1 MQGRRQGLPP
11 PAMPADRSVEQSSL
25 DLELLRLIAKQ
36 GRRVP
41 YPVGLAALALAL
53 MSTSVVPTGLAFGW
67 LLAVYAVLAL
77 RWWMLGRLPEMHEEP
92 LTHRIRW
99 AIGLSLLN
107 GTVFAVSLGVAP
119 WLTDFQ
125 RTVQTIVLLG
135 LCAGAVATTAGHRAV
150 FQAFLWPVT
159 LANALAWGVGGLSGA
174 DAWLDVLLAALIIFF
189 ALILVSLA
197 KDTYRVFAESVL
209 IRQQQIKSNQQL
221 RQALSQAESAMAA
234 KTRFLASASHDL
246 RQPMHTLSLFG
257 AALAKRT
264 MDEEGNLI
272 VSQMNLAL
280 QSLSSQMD
288 ALLDISK
295 LDAQVVPVNN
305 QVFALQPWLS
315 RLQREFQP
323 AAQRKQ
329 LVLRLDCPPQAC
341 VESDPVLLERVVRN
355 LIDNALKYTQKGEV
369 AVEVSRGQDE
379 GLWRL
384 AVRDTGMG
392 IPEHEQARIFE
403 EFYQVGNPERDRAK
417 GLGLGLSIV
426 TRLVDLLDLHLALR
440 SVPGQGSSFTLN
452 VTAADPADIQPG
464 QAPRTASSLPPIRV
478 LVIDDEEP
486 VRVAMQALLSAHGCQ
501 VLVAGSTREGL
512 LKSMGQPPDLLLT
525 DFRLRGG
532 EDGIS
537 AVRSLR
543 SAFPGLPALIV
554 SGDTAPER
562 LREAH
567 EAGLTLLHKP
577 VSEEQLIS
585 AMQAALAG
593 QRREVSDVQPVR
605 GGAASP
611 V

>member
-1 MQGRRQGLPP
+1 MAGE
-11 PAMPADRSVEQSSL
+11 RSAEQSSVE
-25 DLELLRLIAKQ
+25 LELLRLIGKQ

-41 YPVGLAALALAL
+41 YPVSIAALMMAVMAAQVMSPWLAY
-53 MSTSVVPTGLAFGW
+53 GW
-67 LLAVYAVLAL
+67 LVAVFAVLAL
-77 RWWMLGRLPEMHEEP
+77 RWAMLGRLPEMHHRP
-92 LTHRIRW
+92 LEQRLDW
-99 AIGLSLLN
+99 AVWLSLAN
-107 GTVFAVSLGVAP
+107 GMVFSASLVAAP
-119 WLTDFQ
+119 HLSDFQ
-125 RTVQTIVLLG
+125 RMVQTIVLLG
-135 LCAGAVATTAGHRAV
+135 LCAGAVATTAGHRVV
-150 FQAFLWPVT
+150 FQVFLWPVT
-159 LANALAWGVGGLSGA
+159 VANALAWGLFHRAG
-174 DAWLDVLLAALIIFF
+174 DHRWLDWVLAVLIVFF
-189 ALILVSLA
+189 GLILTGLA
-197 KDTYRVFAESVL
+197 RDTYRVFAESVL
-209 IRQQQIKSNQQL
+209 IRLQQNKSNQQL

-257 AALAKRT
+257 AALDKRP
-264 MDEEGNLI
+264 MDDEGRVI
-272 VSQMNLAL
+272 VTQMNLAL

-295 LDAQVVPVNN
+295 LDANVVPVNN
-305 QVFALQPWLS
+305 QVFALQPWLA

-323 AAQRKQ
+323 AALRKQ
-329 LVLRLDCPPQAC
+329 LLLRLDCPPEAC

-355 LIDNALKYTQKGEV
+355 LIDNAIKYTMRGQVAIEV
-369 AVEVSRGQDE
+369 NRGQDE
-379 GLWRL
+379 EVWRL
-384 AVRDTGMG
+384 SVRDTGMG
-392 IPEHEQARIFE
+392 IPEHEQQRIFE

-426 TRLVDLLDLHLALR
+426 TRLVDLLDLHLGLR
-440 SVPGQGSSFTLN
+440 SAPGHGSSFMLN
-452 VTAADPADIQPG
+452 VTAADIAQVLPG
-464 QAPRTASSLPPIRV
+464 ATPQHGPRLPPMRV

-486 VRVAMQALLSAHGCQ
+486 VRIAMHALLSAHGCQ
-501 VLVAGSTREGL
+501 VLLAGSTREGL
-512 LKSMGQPPDLLLT
+512 LKSMGQQPDLLLT

-577 VSEEQLIS
+577 VTEELLIN
-585 AMQAALAG
+585 AMQAALAEY
-593 QRREVSDVQPVR
+593 RREGADVSPVR

>member
-1 MQGRRQGLPP
+1 MQGSRQGLPP
-11 PAMPADRSVEQSSL
+11 PAMLADRSAEQSSL

-53 MSTSVVPTGLAFGW
+53 MSTSVVPAGLAFGW

-92 LTHRIRW
+92 LSYRVRW

-107 GTVFAVSLGVAP
+107 GTVFAASLGVAP

-135 LCAGAVATTAGHRAV
+135 LCAGAVATTAGHRIV

-159 LANALAWGVGGLSGA
+159 LANALAWGLGGVAGE
-174 DAWLDVLLAALIIFF
+174 DRWLDILLAALIVFF

-323 AAQRKQ
+323 SAQRKQ
-329 LVLRLDCPPQAC
+329 LVLRLDCPPDAC

-355 LIDNALKYTQKGEV
+355 LIDNAIKYTQKGEV
-369 AVEVSRGQDE
+369 AVEVSRSQDE

-392 IPEHEQARIFE
+392 IPDHEQARIFE

-464 QAPRTASSLPPIRV
+464 QAPRTGNSLPPIRV

-501 VLVAGSTREGL
+501 VQVAGSTREGL
-512 LKSMGQPPDLLLT
+512 LKSMGLPPDLLLT

-577 VSEEQLIS
+577 VSEEQLIN

-593 QRREVSDVQPVR
+593 QRRESSDVQTVR

>member
-1 MQGRRQGLPP
+1 MV
-11 PAMPADRSVEQSSL
+11 DRLAEQTSV

-41 YPVGLAALALAL
+41 YPVGLAALAMAL
-53 MSTSVVPTGLAFGW
+53 MSMNVVPAAVALGW
-67 LLAVYAVLAL
+67 LAAVYVVLAL
-77 RWWMLGRLPEMHEEP
+77 RWWLLGALPDMHERP
-92 LTHRIRW
+92 LAQRLNW
-99 AIGLSLLN
+99 AVGLSLLN
-107 GTVFAVSLGVAP
+107 GLTFSVSLGAAP
-119 WLTDFQ
+119 WLSDFQ
-125 RTVQTIVLLG
+125 RLVQTIVLLG
-135 LCAGAVATTAGHRAV
+135 LCAGAVATTAGHRRV
-150 FQAFLWPVT
+150 FHAFLWPVT
-159 LANALAWGVGGLSGA
+159 IASALAWGLGHHSADDRWLDWVLSG
-174 DAWLDVLLAALIIFF
+174 LIVFF
-189 ALILVSLA
+189 GLILMSLA
-197 KDTYRVFAESVL
+197 RDTYRVFAESVL
-209 IRQQQIKSNQQL
+209 IRQQQVKNNQQL
-221 RQALSQAESAMAA
+221 RQALAQAESAMAA

-257 AALAKRT
+257 AALAKRPL
-264 MDEEGNLI
+264 DNEGRLI
-272 VSQMNLAL
+272 VTQMNLAM

-305 QVFALQPWLS
+305 QVFALQPWLA

-323 AAQRKQ
+323 AAHRKQ
-329 LVLRLDCPPQAC
+329 LLLRLDCPPEAC

-355 LIDNALKYTQKGEV
+355 LIDNAIKYTQRGEV
-369 AVEVSRGQDE
+369 SIEVSRGQDE

-384 AVRDTGMG
+384 SVRDTGMG
-392 IPEHEQARIFE
+392 IPEHEQSRVFD

-426 TRLVDLLDLHLALR
+426 NRLVDLLDLHLALR
-440 SVPGQGSSFTLN
+440 SAPGQGSNFMLN
-452 VTAADPADIQPG
+452 VTAADPSEIRPG
-464 QAPRTASSLPPIRV
+464 EAPRHGPSLPPIRV

-501 VLVAGSTREGL
+501 VLLAGSTREGL
-512 LKSMGQPPDLLLT
+512 LKSMGQQPDLLLT

-537 AVRSLR
+537 AVRSIR

-567 EAGLTLLHKP
+567 DAGLTLLHKP
-577 VSEEQLIS
+577 VTEEQLIN
-585 AMQAALAG
+585 AMQAALAE
-593 QRREVSDVQPVR
+593 QRREVPDGSTVR

>member
-1 MQGRRQGLPP
+1 
-11 PAMPADRSVEQSSL
+11 MPADRSTEQSSL

-53 MSTSVVPTGLAFGW
+53 MSMSVVPTGLALAW
-67 LLAVYAVLAL
+67 LMAVYAVLAL

-92 LTHRIRW
+92 LTHRMRW
-99 AIGLSLLN
+99 AVGLSLLN
-107 GTVFAVSLGVAP
+107 GSVFAASLGVAP

-135 LCAGAVATTAGHRAV
+135 LCAGAVATTAGHRVV

-159 LANALAWGVGGLSGA
+159 IANALAWGLGGVAGE
-174 DAWLDVLLAALIIFF
+174 DAWLDVLLSALIIFF

-257 AALAKRT
+257 AALAKRP

-323 AAQRKQ
+323 AAQRKH
-329 LVLRLDCPPQAC
+329 LVLRLDCPPDAC

-355 LIDNALKYTQKGEV
+355 LIDNAIKYTLKGEV
-369 AVEVSRGQDE
+369 SVEVSRGQDE

-392 IPEHEQARIFE
+392 IPDHEQARIFE

-452 VTAADPADIQPG
+452 MTAADLSEVQPG
-464 QAPRTASSLPPIRV
+464 QAQRTGVALPPIRV

-512 LKSMGQPPDLLLT
+512 LKSMGQTPDLLLT

-593 QRREVSDVQPVR
+593 QRREVSDVHSVR

>member
-1 MQGRRQGLPP
+1 
-11 PAMPADRSVEQSSL
+11 MPADRSAEQSSL

-41 YPVGLAALALAL
+41 YPVGLSALALAL
-53 MSTSVVPTGLAFGW
+53 MSTSVVPVGLAFGW
-67 LLAVYAVLAL
+67 LVAVYAVLAL

-107 GTVFAVSLGVAP
+107 GTVFAASLGVAP

-135 LCAGAVATTAGHRAV
+135 LCAGAVATTAGHRVV

-159 LANALAWGVGGLSGA
+159 LANALAWGLGGMSGE
-174 DAWLDVLLAALIIFF
+174 DAWLDVLLASLIIFF

-323 AAQRKQ
+323 SAQRKQ
-329 LVLRLDCPPQAC
+329 LVLRLDCPPNAC

-355 LIDNALKYTQKGEV
+355 LIDNAIKYTQKGEV
-369 AVEVSRGQDE
+369 AVEVSQSQDE

-452 VTAADPADIQPG
+452 VTAADPADIPCWTCTWPCG
-464 QAPRTASSLPPIRV
+464 RCRARAP
-478 LVIDDEEP
+478 
-486 VRVAMQALLSAHGCQ
+486 
-501 VLVAGSTREGL
+501 
-512 LKSMGQPPDLLLT
+512 
-525 DFRLRGG
+525 
-532 EDGIS
+532 
-537 AVRSLR
+537 
-543 SAFPGLPALIV
+543 
-554 SGDTAPER
+554 
-562 LREAH
+562 
-567 EAGLTLLHKP
+567 
-577 VSEEQLIS
+577 
-585 AMQAALAG
+585 
-593 QRREVSDVQPVR
+593 
-605 GGAASP
+605 ASP
-611 V
+611 SM

>member
-1 MQGRRQGLPP
+1 
-11 PAMPADRSVEQSSL
+11 MPAERSAAQASV
-25 DLELLRLIAKQ
+25 DLELLRLIGKQ

-53 MSTSVVPTGLAFGW
+53 MSTSVVPHALAFGW
-67 LLAVYAVLAL
+67 LAAVYTVLGL
-77 RWWMLGRLPEMHEEP
+77 RWWLLGRLPDMHDRP
-92 LTHRIRW
+92 LQQRLHW
-99 AIGLSLLN
+99 ATALSLLN
-107 GTVFAVSLGVAP
+107 GTVFAVSLAVAP
-119 WLTDFQ
+119 MLTDFQ
-125 RTVQTIVLLG
+125 RMVQTIVLLG
-135 LCAGAVATTAGHRAV
+135 LCAGAVATTAGHRVV
-150 FQAFLWPVT
+150 FQVFLWPVT
-159 LANALAWGVGGLSGA
+159 LTCALTWGLGHGDGGER
-174 DAWLDVLLAALIIFF
+174 WLDWALAALITFYG
-189 ALILVSLA
+189 LILTSLA
-197 KDTYRVFAESVL
+197 KDTYRVFAESVQ
-209 IRQQQIKSNQQL
+209 IRLQQVKSNQQL

-257 AALAKRT
+257 AALARRPL
-264 MDEEGNLI
+264 DSEGNVI
-272 VSQMNLAL
+272 VTQMNAAL

-305 QVFALQPWLS
+305 QVFALQPWLT
-315 RLQREFQP
+315 RLEREFQP
-323 AAQRKQ
+323 AAQRKH
-329 LVLRLDCPPQAC
+329 LVLRLDCPAHAC
-341 VESDPVLLERVVRN
+341 VDSDPVLLERVVRN
-355 LIDNALKYTQKGEV
+355 LIDNAIKYTVKGEV
-369 AVEVSRGQDE
+369 SVEVSSGPDE
-379 GLWRL
+379 GIWRL
-384 AVRDTGMG
+384 SVRDTGIG
-392 IPEHEQARIFE
+392 IPDHEQARVFD

-426 TRLVDLLDLHLALR
+426 SRLVDLLDLHLAVR
-440 SVPGQGSSFTLN
+440 SAPGHGSSFMLN
-452 VTAADPADIQPG
+452 VAAADLAEIQPDADTRHG
-464 QAPRTASSLPPIRV
+464 PSLPPIRV

-486 VRVAMQALLSAHGCQ
+486 VRVAMQSLLGAHGCQ
-501 VLVAGSTREGL
+501 VLAAGSTREAL
-512 LKSMGQPPDLLLT
+512 LKSMGQQPDLLLT

-543 SAFPGLPALIV
+543 SAFPNLPALLV

-577 VSEEQLIS
+577 VTEEQLIN
-585 AMQAALAG
+585 AMQAALAE
-593 QRREVSDVQPVR
+593 QRREVSDVNVVR

>member
-1 MQGRRQGLPP
+1 
-11 PAMPADRSVEQSSL
+11 MPADRSTEQSSL

-53 MSTSVVPTGLAFGW
+53 MSMSVVPTGLALAW
-67 LLAVYAVLAL
+67 LVAVYAVLTL

-92 LTHRIRW
+92 LHHRMRW

-107 GTVFAVSLGVAP
+107 GSVFAASLGVAP

-135 LCAGAVATTAGHRAV
+135 LCAGAVATTAGHRVV

-159 LANALAWGVGGLSGA
+159 IANALAWGLGGVAGE
-174 DAWLDVLLAALIIFF
+174 DAWLDVLLSALIIFF

-257 AALAKRT
+257 SALAKRP

-323 AAQRKQ
+323 AAQRKH
-329 LVLRLDCPPQAC
+329 LVLRLDCPPDAC

-355 LIDNALKYTQKGEV
+355 LIDNAIKYTIKGEV
-369 AVEVSRGQDE
+369 SVEVSRGQDE

-392 IPEHEQARIFE
+392 IPDHEQARIFE

-452 VTAADPADIQPG
+452 MTAADPSDIQPG
-464 QAPRTASSLPPIRV
+464 QTQRAGVSLPPIRV

-486 VRVAMQALLSAHGCQ
+486 VRIAMQALLSAHGCQ

-512 LKSMGQPPDLLLT
+512 LKSMGQTPDLLLT

-593 QRREVSDVQPVR
+593 QRREVSDVYSVR

>member
-1 MQGRRQGLPP
+1 
-11 PAMPADRSVEQSSL
+11 MPAERSAAQASV
-25 DLELLRLIAKQ
+25 DLELLRLIGKQ

-41 YPVGLAALALAL
+41 YPVGLAAFALAW
-53 MSTSVVPTGLAFGW
+53 MSATVVPAALAFGW
-67 LLAVYAVLAL
+67 LGLVYAVLAL
-77 RWWMLGRLPEMHEEP
+77 RWWMLGRLPDLHEQP
-92 LTHRIRW
+92 LSQRLHW
-99 AIGLSLLN
+99 AVGLSLIN
-107 GTVFAVSLGVAP
+107 GIVFSLSLGVAP
-119 WLTDFQ
+119 MLSDFQ
-125 RTVQTIVLLG
+125 RMVQTIVLLG
-135 LCAGAVATTAGHRAV
+135 LCAGAVATTAGHRLV
-150 FQAFLWPVT
+150 FQVFLWPVT
-159 LANALAWGVGGLSGA
+159 LTCALTWGLGHQASAEPWLDWALAG
-174 DAWLDVLLAALIIFF
+174 LIIFYG
-189 ALILVSLA
+189 LILTSLA
-197 KDTYRVFAESVL
+197 RDTYRVFADSVQ
-209 IRQQQIKSNQQL
+209 IRLQQVKSNQQL

-257 AALAKRT
+257 AALARKP
-264 MDEEGNLI
+264 MDDEGGVI

-305 QVFALQPWLS
+305 QVFALQPWLT
-315 RLQREFQP
+315 RIEREFQP

-329 LVLRLDCPPQAC
+329 LVLRLDCPAEAC

-355 LIDNALKYTQKGEV
+355 LIDNAIKYTMKGEV
-369 AVEVSRGQDE
+369 AVEVSRAADE

-384 AVRDTGMG
+384 SVRDTGIG
-392 IPEHEQARIFE
+392 IPDHEQARVFE

-426 TRLVDLLDLHLALR
+426 TRLVDLLDLHLAVR
-440 SVPGQGSSFTLN
+440 SAPGQGSSFMLN
-452 VTAADPADIQPG
+452 VTAADPSEVQPESRERHG
-464 QAPRTASSLPPIRV
+464 PSLPPLRV

-501 VLVAGSTREGL
+501 VLLAGSTREAL
-512 LKSMGQPPDLLLT
+512 LKSMGQQPDLLLT

-537 AVRSLR
+537 AVRSVR
-543 SAFPGLPALIV
+543 SAFPHLPALLV

-577 VSEEQLIS
+577 VTEQQLIN
-585 AMQAALAG
+585 AMQAALAE
-593 QRREVSDVQPVR
+593 QRREVPDVQAVR

>member
-1 MQGRRQGLPP
+1 
-11 PAMPADRSVEQSSL
+11 MPAERAFGQASV

-41 YPVGLAALALAL
+41 YPVGLAALAMAL
-53 MSTSVVPTGLAFGW
+53 MGMSVVPAWVALAW
-67 LLAVYAVLAL
+67 LATVYVVLAL
-77 RWWMLGRLPEMHEEP
+77 RWWVLGVLPDQHERPLSERLN
-92 LTHRIRW
+92 W
-99 AIGLSLLN
+99 AVGLSLVN
-107 GTVFAVSLGVAP
+107 GLVFSASVGVAP
-119 WLTDFQ
+119 WLSDFQ
-125 RTVQTIVLLG
+125 RMVQTIVLLG
-135 LCAGAVATTAGHRAV
+135 LCAGAVATTAGHRVV
-150 FQAFLWPVT
+150 FQVFLWPVT
-159 LANALAWGVGGLSGA
+159 LANALAWGLFHESG
-174 DAWLDVLLAALIIFF
+174 DYRWLDWVLGALIAFYG
-189 ALILVSLA
+189 LILMGLA
-197 KDTYRVFAESVL
+197 RDTYRVFAESVL
-209 IRQQQIKSNQQL
+209 IRQQQIKNNQQL

-257 AALAKRT
+257 AALAKRP
-264 MDEEGNLI
+264 MDSEGQVI
-272 VSQMNLAL
+272 VTQMNLAL

-305 QVFALQPWLS
+305 QVFALQPWLA

-323 AAQRKQ
+323 AAHRKH
-329 LVLRLDCPPQAC
+329 LLLRLDCPPEAC

-355 LIDNALKYTQKGEV
+355 LIDNAIKYTARGEV
-369 AVEVSRGQDE
+369 SVEVSRGQDE

-384 AVRDTGMG
+384 SVRDTGIG
-392 IPEHEQARIFE
+392 IPEHEQSRVFE

-426 TRLVDLLDLHLALR
+426 NRLVDLLDLHLALR
-440 SVPGQGSSFTLN
+440 SAPGHGSSFMLN
-452 VTAADPADIQPG
+452 VTAAELAAISPEQQLRHGP
-464 QAPRTASSLPPIRV
+464 SLPPVRV

-486 VRVAMQALLSAHGCQ
+486 VRVAMHALLSAHGCQ
-501 VLVAGSTREGL
+501 VVLAGSTREGL
-512 LKSMGQPPDLLLT
+512 LKSMGQQPDLLLT

-543 SAFPGLPALIV
+543 SAFPGLPALLV

-577 VSEEQLIS
+577 VTEQQLIN
-585 AMQAALAG
+585 AMQAALAE
-593 QRREVSDVQPVR
+593 QRREAVDVHAVR

>member
-1 MQGRRQGLPP
+1 MAGE
-11 PAMPADRSVEQSSL
+11 RSAEQSSVE
-25 DLELLRLIAKQ
+25 LELLRLIGKQ

-41 YPVGLAALALAL
+41 YPVSIAALMMAVMAAQVMSPWLAY
-53 MSTSVVPTGLAFGW
+53 GW
-67 LLAVYAVLAL
+67 LMAVFAVLAL
-77 RWWMLGRLPEMHEEP
+77 RWAVLGRLPEMHHRP
-92 LTHRIRW
+92 LEQRLDW
-99 AIGLSLLN
+99 AVWLSLAN
-107 GTVFAVSLGVAP
+107 GMVFSASLVAAP
-119 WLTDFQ
+119 HLSDFQ
-125 RTVQTIVLLG
+125 RMVQTIVLLG
-135 LCAGAVATTAGHRAV
+135 LCAGAVATTAGHRVV
-150 FQAFLWPVT
+150 FQVFLWPVT
-159 LANALAWGVGGLSGA
+159 VANALAWGLFHQAG
-174 DAWLDVLLAALIIFF
+174 DHRWLDWVLAVLIVFF
-189 ALILVSLA
+189 GLILTGLA
-197 KDTYRVFAESVL
+197 RDTYRVFAESVL
-209 IRQQQIKSNQQL
+209 IRLQQNKSNQQL

-257 AALAKRT
+257 AALDKRP
-264 MDEEGNLI
+264 MDDEGRVI
-272 VSQMNLAL
+272 VTQMNLAL

-295 LDAQVVPVNN
+295 LDANVVPVNN
-305 QVFALQPWLS
+305 QVFALQPWLA

-323 AAQRKQ
+323 AALRKQ
-329 LVLRLDCPPQAC
+329 LLLRLDCPPEAC

-355 LIDNALKYTQKGEV
+355 LIDNAIKYTMRGEV
-369 AVEVSRGQDE
+369 AIEVNRGQDE
-379 GLWRL
+379 EVWRL
-384 AVRDTGMG
+384 SVRDTGMG
-392 IPEHEQARIFE
+392 IPEHEQQRIFE

-426 TRLVDLLDLHLALR
+426 TRLVDLLDLHLGLR
-440 SVPGQGSSFTLN
+440 SAPGHGSSFMLN
-452 VTAADPADIQPG
+452 VTAADIAQVLPG
-464 QAPRTASSLPPIRV
+464 ATPQHGPRLPPMRV

-486 VRVAMQALLSAHGCQ
+486 VRIAMHALLTAHGCQ
-501 VLVAGSTREGL
+501 VLLAGSTREGL
-512 LKSMGQPPDLLLT
+512 LKSMGQQPDLLLT

-577 VSEEQLIS
+577 VTEELLIN
-585 AMQAALAG
+585 AMQAALAEY
-593 QRREVSDVQPVR
+593 RREGADVSPVR

>member
-1 MQGRRQGLPP
+1 
-11 PAMPADRSVEQSSL
+11 MPAERSGAQSSV

-41 YPVGLAALALAL
+41 YPVGLAALALAA
-53 MSTSVVPTGLAFGW
+53 MSTSVVPAGLAFGW
-67 LLAVYAVLAL
+67 LAAVYAVLAL
-77 RWWMLGRLPEMHEEP
+77 RWWMLGRLPDMHEEP
-92 LTHRIRW
+92 LQHRLNW
-99 AIGLSLLN
+99 AVGLSLLN
-107 GTVFAVSLGVAP
+107 GTVFATSLGVAP

-135 LCAGAVATTAGHRAV
+135 LCAGAVATTAGHRLV

-159 LANALAWGVGGLSGA
+159 VANALAWGLGGVA
-174 DAWLDVLLAALIIFF
+174 AEDRWLNVLLAALIVFYAVI
-189 ALILVSLA
+189 LISLA

-209 IRQQQIKSNQQL
+209 IRQQQIKNNQQL

-257 AALAKRT
+257 AALAKRPLD
-264 MDEEGNLI
+264 DEGTVI
-272 VSQMNLAL
+272 VTQMNLAL

-323 AAQRKQ
+323 AAQRKH
-329 LVLRLDCPPQAC
+329 LMLRLDCPPDAC

-355 LIDNALKYTQKGEV
+355 LIDNAIKYTQRGEV
-369 AVEVSRGQDE
+369 SVEVSRGQDE

-384 AVRDTGMG
+384 SVRDTGMG
-392 IPEHEQARIFE
+392 IPDHEQSRIFE

-440 SVPGQGSSFTLN
+440 SVPGQGSSFMLN
-452 VTAADPADIQPG
+452 VTAADPAEIQPG
-464 QAPRTASSLPPIRV
+464 QEARKGGSLPPIRV

-486 VRVAMQALLSAHGCQ
+486 VRVAMHALLMAHGCQ

-512 LKSMGQPPDLLLT
+512 LKSMGHPPDLLLT

-543 SAFPGLPALIV
+543 SAFPGLPALLV

-593 QRREVSDVQPVR
+593 QRREVADGHTVR
-605 GGAASP
+605 GGTANP

>member
-11 PAMPADRSVEQSSL
+11 PVMPADRSAEQSSL

-41 YPVGLAALALAL
+41 YPVGLSALALAL
-53 MSTSVVPTGLAFGW
+53 MSTSVVPVGLAFGW
-67 LLAVYAVLAL
+67 LVAVYAVLAL

-107 GTVFAVSLGVAP
+107 GTVFAASLGVAP

-135 LCAGAVATTAGHRAV
+135 LCAGAVATTAGHRVV

-159 LANALAWGVGGLSGA
+159 LANALAWGLGGMSGE
-174 DAWLDVLLAALIIFF
+174 DAWLDVLLASLIIFF

-323 AAQRKQ
+323 SAQRKQ
-329 LVLRLDCPPQAC
+329 LVLRLDCPPNAC

-355 LIDNALKYTQKGEV
+355 LIDNAIKYTQKGEV
-369 AVEVSRGQDE
+369 AVEVSQSQDE

-464 QAPRTASSLPPIRV
+464 QSPRTGSSLPPIRV

-512 LKSMGQPPDLLLT
+512 LKSMGLPPDLLLT

>member
-1 MQGRRQGLPP
+1 MVERLAEQT
-11 PAMPADRSVEQSSL
+11 SV

-53 MSTSVVPTGLAFGW
+53 MSMSVVHGAIALGW
-67 LLAVYAVLAL
+67 LAAVYGVLAL
-77 RWWMLGRLPEMHEEP
+77 RWWLLGQLPEMHERP
-92 LTHRIRW
+92 LQQRLNW
-99 AIGLSLLN
+99 AVGLSLLN
-107 GTVFAVSLGVAP
+107 GMVFSASLGVAP
-119 WLTDFQ
+119 WLSDFQ
-125 RTVQTIVLLG
+125 RMVQTIVLLG
-135 LCAGAVATTAGHRAV
+135 LCAGAVATTAGHRVV

-159 LANALAWGVGGLSGA
+159 IANALAWGLGHDAVDYRWLDWVLSG
-174 DAWLDVLLAALIIFF
+174 LIVFF
-189 ALILVSLA
+189 GLILMSLA
-197 KDTYRVFAESVL
+197 RDTYRVFAESVL
-209 IRQQQIKSNQQL
+209 IRQQQVKNNQQL
-221 RQALSQAESAMAA
+221 RQALAQAESAMAA

-257 AALAKRT
+257 AALAKRPL
-264 MDEEGNLI
+264 DGEGSVI
-272 VSQMNLAL
+272 VTQMNLAL

-305 QVFALQPWLS
+305 QVFALQPWLG

-323 AAQRKQ
+323 AAHRKQ
-329 LVLRLDCPPQAC
+329 LLLRLDCPPDAC

-355 LIDNALKYTQKGEV
+355 LIDNAIKYTQRGEV
-369 AVEVSRGQDE
+369 SIEVSRGQDD
-379 GLWRL
+379 GIWRL
-384 AVRDTGMG
+384 SVRDTGVG
-392 IPEHEQARIFE
+392 IPEHEQSRVFD

-426 TRLVDLLDLHLALR
+426 NRLVDLLDLHLALR
-440 SVPGQGSSFTLN
+440 SAPGHGSSFMLN
-452 VTAADPADIQPG
+452 VTAADPSEIRPD
-464 QAPRTASSLPPIRV
+464 QAPRHGPSLPPIRV

-501 VLVAGSTREGL
+501 VLLAGSTREGL
-512 LKSMGQPPDLLLT
+512 LKSMGQQPDLLLT
-525 DFRLRGG
+525 DFRLRSG

-537 AVRSLR
+537 AVRSIR
-543 SAFPGLPALIV
+543 SAFPGLPALLV

-577 VSEEQLIS
+577 VTEEQLIN
-585 AMQAALAG
+585 AMQAALAE
-593 QRREVSDVQPVR
+593 QRREVSDGTTVR

-611 V
+611 A

>member
-1 MQGRRQGLPP
+1 MAGERSPEQ
-11 PAMPADRSVEQSSL
+11 ASVE
-25 DLELLRLIAKQ
+25 LELLRLIGKQ

-41 YPVGLAALALAL
+41 YPVSIAALAMAVMAANV
-53 MSTSVVPTGLAFGW
+53 MSPAWAYGW
-67 LLAVYAVLAL
+67 LAVVYLVLAL
-77 RWWMLGRLPEMHEEP
+77 RWAVLGRLPEMHERP
-92 LTHRIRW
+92 LEQRMRW
-99 AIGLSLLN
+99 AVGLSLVN
-107 GTVFAVSLGVAP
+107 GLVFSASLVAAP
-119 WLTDFQ
+119 HLSDFQ
-125 RTVQTIVLLG
+125 RMVQTIVLLG
-135 LCAGAVATTAGHRAV
+135 LCAGAVATTAGHRTV
-150 FQAFLWPVT
+150 LQVFLWPVT
-159 LANALAWGVGGLSGA
+159 LANALAWGLFHQGGEHR
-174 DAWLDVLLAALIIFF
+174 WLDWVLSALIVFF
-189 ALILVSLA
+189 GLILMGLA
-197 KDTYRVFAESVL
+197 RDTYRVFAESVL
-209 IRQQQIKSNQQL
+209 IRLQQVKSNQQL

-257 AALAKRT
+257 AALDKRP
-264 MDEEGNLI
+264 MDDEGRVI
-272 VSQMNLAL
+272 VTQMNLAL

-295 LDAQVVPVNN
+295 LDANVVPVNN
-305 QVFALQPWLS
+305 QVFALQPWLA

-323 AAQRKQ
+323 AAMRKH
-329 LVLRLDCPPQAC
+329 LLLRLDCPPEAC

-355 LIDNALKYTQKGEV
+355 LIDNALKYTMRGEV
-369 AVEVSRGQDE
+369 AIEVHRGQDE
-379 GLWRL
+379 EVWRL
-384 AVRDTGMG
+384 SVRDTGMG
-392 IPEHEQARIFE
+392 IPEHEQQRIFE

-426 TRLVDLLDLHLALR
+426 TRLVDLLDLHLGLR
-440 SVPGQGSSFTLN
+440 SAPGHGSSFMLH
-452 VTAADPADIQPG
+452 VTAADIALVRPDATPGRGPA
-464 QAPRTASSLPPIRV
+464 LPPMRV

-501 VLVAGSTREGL
+501 VLLAGSTREGL
-512 LKSMGQPPDLLLT
+512 LKSMGQQPDLLLT

-577 VSEEQLIS
+577 VTEELLIN
-585 AMQAALAG
+585 AMQAALAEY
-593 QRREVSDVQPVR
+593 RREVVDVAPVR

>member
-1 MQGRRQGLPP
+1 MAGE
-11 PAMPADRSVEQSSL
+11 RSAGQASV
-25 DLELLRLIAKQ
+25 DLELLRLIGKQ

-41 YPVGLAALALAL
+41 YPVGIAAFALAL
-53 MSTSVVPTGLAFGW
+53 MASNVVSGWIAFGW
-67 LLAVYAVLAL
+67 LALAYIVLAA
-77 RWWMLGRLPEMHEEP
+77 RWAVLGRLPEMHQRP
-92 LTHRIRW
+92 LDQRLNW
-99 AIGLSLLN
+99 AVALSLVN
-107 GTVFAVSLGVAP
+107 GITFSLSLIVAP
-119 WLTDFQ
+119 HFSDFQ
-125 RTVQTIVLLG
+125 RMVQTIVLLG
-135 LCAGAVATTAGHRAV
+135 LCAGAVATTAGHRVV
-150 FQAFLWPVT
+150 FQVFLWPVT
-159 LANALAWGVGGLSGA
+159 IANALAWGLFHDSG
-174 DAWLDVLLAALIIFF
+174 DYRWLDALLAALIVFF
-189 ALILVSLA
+189 GVILTGLA
-197 KDTYRVFAESVL
+197 RDTYRVFAESVL

-221 RQALSQAESAMAA
+221 RAALSQAESAMAA

-257 AALAKRT
+257 AALDKRPL
-264 MDEEGNLI
+264 DEEGRVI
-272 VSQMNLAL
+272 VTQMNLAL

-295 LDAQVVPVNN
+295 LDANVVPVNN
-305 QVFALQPWLS
+305 QVFALQPWLA

-323 AAQRKQ
+323 VALRKQ
-329 LVLRLDCPPQAC
+329 LLLRLDCPPEAC

-355 LIDNALKYTQKGEV
+355 LIDNAIKYTQRGEV

-379 GLWRL
+379 DVWRL
-384 AVRDTGMG
+384 SVRDTGMG

-440 SVPGQGSSFTLN
+440 SAPGHGSSFMLN
-452 VTAADPADIQPG
+452 VAAADMSLVLPD
-464 QAPRTASSLPPIRV
+464 TATRHGPSLPPVRV

-486 VRVAMQALLSAHGCQ
+486 VRVAMHALLSAHGCQ

-512 LKSMGQPPDLLLT
+512 LKSMGQQPDLLLT

-543 SAFPGLPALIV
+543 SAFPGLPALLI

-562 LREAH
+562 LRDAH
-567 EAGLTLLHKP
+567 QAGLTLLHKP
-577 VSEEQLIS
+577 VTEEQLIN
-585 AMQAALAG
+585 AMQAALAEH
-593 QRREVSDVQPVR
+593 RREGSDVTSVR

-611 V
+611 A

>member
-1 MQGRRQGLPP
+1 
-11 PAMPADRSVEQSSL
+11 
-25 DLELLRLIAKQ
+25 
-36 GRRVP
+36 
-41 YPVGLAALALAL
+41 
-53 MSTSVVPTGLAFGW
+53 
-67 LLAVYAVLAL
+67 
-77 RWWMLGRLPEMHEEP
+77 
-92 LTHRIRW
+92 
-99 AIGLSLLN
+99 
-107 GTVFAVSLGVAP
+107 
-119 WLTDFQ
+119 
-125 RTVQTIVLLG
+125 
-135 LCAGAVATTAGHRAV
+135 
-150 FQAFLWPVT
+150 
-159 LANALAWGVGGLSGA
+159 
-174 DAWLDVLLAALIIFF
+174 
-189 ALILVSLA
+189 
-197 KDTYRVFAESVL
+197 
-209 IRQQQIKSNQQL
+209 
-221 RQALSQAESAMAA
+221 
-234 KTRFLASASHDL
+234 
-246 RQPMHTLSLFG
+246 
-257 AALAKRT
+257 
-264 MDEEGNLI
+264 
-272 VSQMNLAL
+272 
-280 QSLSSQMD
+280 LSSQMD

-323 AAQRKQ
+323 SAQRKH
-329 LVLRLDCPPQAC
+329 LVLRLECPPEAC

-355 LIDNALKYTQKGEV
+355 LIDNALKYTMRGEIS
-369 AVEVSRGQDE
+369 VEVSRGADE
-379 GLWRL
+379 DVWRL

-440 SVPGQGSSFTLN
+440 SSPGQGSSFMLN
-452 VTAADPADIQPG
+452 VTSAELSEVRPDAS
-464 QAPRTASSLPPIRV
+464 PRHGPSLPPIRV

-486 VRVAMQALLSAHGCQ
+486 VRVAMHALLSAHGCN
-501 VLVAGSTREGL
+501 VLLAGSTREGL
-512 LKSMGQPPDLLLT
+512 LKSMGQQPDLLLT

-537 AVRSLR
+537 AVRSIR

-577 VSEEQLIS
+577 VSEEVLIS
-585 AMQAALAG
+585 AMQAALAE
-593 QRREVSDVQPVR
+593 QRREVPDALHVVR

>member
-1 MQGRRQGLPP
+1 MAGE
-11 PAMPADRSVEQSSL
+11 RSAEQSSVE
-25 DLELLRLIAKQ
+25 LELLRLIGKQ

-41 YPVGLAALALAL
+41 YPVSIAALMMAVMAAQVMSPWLAY
-53 MSTSVVPTGLAFGW
+53 GW
-67 LLAVYAVLAL
+67 LVAVFAVLGL
-77 RWWMLGRLPEMHEEP
+77 RWAVLGRLPEMHHRP
-92 LTHRIRW
+92 LEQRLDW
-99 AIGLSLLN
+99 AVWLSLAN
-107 GTVFAVSLGVAP
+107 GMVFSASLVAAP
-119 WLTDFQ
+119 HLSDFQ
-125 RTVQTIVLLG
+125 RMVQTIVLLG
-135 LCAGAVATTAGHRAV
+135 LCAGAVATTAGHRVV
-150 FQAFLWPVT
+150 FQVFLWPVT
-159 LANALAWGVGGLSGA
+159 VANALAWGLFHQAG
-174 DAWLDVLLAALIIFF
+174 DHRWLDWVLAVLIVFF
-189 ALILVSLA
+189 GLILTGLA
-197 KDTYRVFAESVL
+197 RDTYRVFAESVL
-209 IRQQQIKSNQQL
+209 IRLQQNKSNQQL

-257 AALAKRT
+257 AALDKRP
-264 MDEEGNLI
+264 MDDEGRVI
-272 VSQMNLAL
+272 VTQMNLAL

-295 LDAQVVPVNN
+295 LDANVVPVNN
-305 QVFALQPWLS
+305 QVFALQPWLA

-323 AAQRKQ
+323 AALRKQ
-329 LVLRLDCPPQAC
+329 LLLRLDCPPEAC

-355 LIDNALKYTQKGEV
+355 LIDNAIKYTMRGEV
-369 AVEVSRGQDE
+369 AIEVNRGQDE
-379 GLWRL
+379 EVWRL
-384 AVRDTGMG
+384 SVRDTGMG
-392 IPEHEQARIFE
+392 IPEHEQQRIFE

-426 TRLVDLLDLHLALR
+426 TRLVDLLDLHLGLR
-440 SVPGQGSSFTLN
+440 SAPGHGSSFMLN
-452 VTAADPADIQPG
+452 VTAADIAQVLPG
-464 QAPRTASSLPPIRV
+464 ATPQHGPRLPPMRV

-486 VRVAMQALLSAHGCQ
+486 VRIAMHALLTAHGCQ
-501 VLVAGSTREGL
+501 VLLAGSTREGL
-512 LKSMGQPPDLLLT
+512 LKSMGQQPDLLLT

-577 VSEEQLIS
+577 VTEELLIN
-585 AMQAALAG
+585 AMQAALAEY
-593 QRREVSDVQPVR
+593 RREGADVSPVR

>member
-1 MQGRRQGLPP
+1 MAGE
-11 PAMPADRSVEQSSL
+11 RSAEQSSVE
-25 DLELLRLIAKQ
+25 LELLRLIGKQ

-41 YPVGLAALALAL
+41 YPVSIAALMMAVMAAQVMSPWLAY
-53 MSTSVVPTGLAFGW
+53 GW
-67 LLAVYAVLAL
+67 LVAVFAVLGL
-77 RWWMLGRLPEMHEEP
+77 RWAVLGRLPEMHHRP
-92 LTHRIRW
+92 LEQRLDW
-99 AIGLSLLN
+99 AVWLSLAN
-107 GTVFAVSLGVAP
+107 GMVFSASLVAAP
-119 WLTDFQ
+119 HLSDFQ
-125 RTVQTIVLLG
+125 RMVQTIVLLG
-135 LCAGAVATTAGHRAV
+135 LCAGAVATTAGHRVV
-150 FQAFLWPVT
+150 FQVFLWPVT
-159 LANALAWGVGGLSGA
+159 VANALAWGLFHQAG
-174 DAWLDVLLAALIIFF
+174 DHRWLDWVLAVLIVFF
-189 ALILVSLA
+189 GLILTGLA
-197 KDTYRVFAESVL
+197 RDTYRVFAESVL
-209 IRQQQIKSNQQL
+209 IRLQQNKSNQQL

-257 AALAKRT
+257 AALDKRP
-264 MDEEGNLI
+264 MDDEGRVI
-272 VSQMNLAL
+272 VTQMNLAL

-295 LDAQVVPVNN
+295 LDANVVPVNN
-305 QVFALQPWLS
+305 QVFALQPWLA

-323 AAQRKQ
+323 AALRKQ
-329 LVLRLDCPPQAC
+329 LLLRLDCPPEAC

-355 LIDNALKYTQKGEV
+355 LIDNAIKYTMRGEV
-369 AVEVSRGQDE
+369 AIEVNRGQDE
-379 GLWRL
+379 EVWRL
-384 AVRDTGMG
+384 SVRDTGMG
-392 IPEHEQARIFE
+392 IPEHEQQRIFE

-426 TRLVDLLDLHLALR
+426 TRLVDLLDLHLGLR
-440 SVPGQGSSFTLN
+440 SAPGHGSSFMLN
-452 VTAADPADIQPG
+452 VTAADIAQVLPG
-464 QAPRTASSLPPIRV
+464 AAPQHGPRLPPMRV

-486 VRVAMQALLSAHGCQ
+486 VRIAMHALLTAHGCQ
-501 VLVAGSTREGL
+501 VLLAGSTREGL
-512 LKSMGQPPDLLLT
+512 LKSMGQQPDLLLT

-577 VSEEQLIS
+577 VTEELLIN
-585 AMQAALAG
+585 AMQAALAEY
-593 QRREVSDVQPVR
+593 RREGADVSPVR

>member
-1 MQGRRQGLPP
+1 MAGERSAEQ
-11 PAMPADRSVEQSSL
+11 ASVE
-25 DLELLRLIAKQ
+25 LELLRLIGKQ

-41 YPVGLAALALAL
+41 YPVSIAALMMAVMAASVMSPWLAY
-53 MSTSVVPTGLAFGW
+53 GW
-67 LLAVYAVLAL
+67 LAVVYAVLAT
-77 RWWMLGRLPEMHEEP
+77 RWAVLGRLPEMQHRP
-92 LTHRIRW
+92 LEQRMDW
-99 AIGLSLLN
+99 AVWLSLANGLAFSASLIAAPHLN
-107 GTVFAVSLGVAP
+107 
-119 WLTDFQ
+119 DFQ
-125 RTVQTIVLLG
+125 RMVQTIVLLG
-135 LCAGAVATTAGHRAV
+135 LCAGAVATTAGHRVV
-150 FQAFLWPVT
+150 FQVFLWPVT
-159 LANALAWGVGGLSGA
+159 LATALSWGLFHEPGA
-174 DAWLDVLLAALIIFF
+174 EQRWLDWVLSALIIFF
-189 ALILVSLA
+189 GLILTGLA
-197 KDTYRVFAESVL
+197 RDTYRVFAESVL
-209 IRQQQIKSNQQL
+209 IRLQQNKSNQQL

-257 AALAKRT
+257 AALDKRPLD
-264 MDEEGNLI
+264 DEGRVI
-272 VSQMNLAL
+272 VTQMNLAL
-280 QSLSSQMD
+280 HSLSSQMD

-295 LDAQVVPVNN
+295 LDANVVPVNN
-305 QVFALQPWLS
+305 QVFALQPWLG

-323 AAQRKQ
+323 SALRKH
-329 LVLRLDCPPQAC
+329 LLLRLDCPPEAC

-355 LIDNALKYTQKGEV
+355 LIDNALKYTARGEV
-369 AVEVSRGQDE
+369 AIEVNRGQDE
-379 GLWRL
+379 EVWRL
-384 AVRDTGMG
+384 SVRDTGMG
-392 IPEHEQARIFE
+392 IPEHEQQRIFD

-440 SVPGQGSSFTLN
+440 STPGHGSSFMLN
-452 VTAADPADIQPG
+452 VTAADIALVRPGSTPTQGPA
-464 QAPRTASSLPPIRV
+464 LPPMRV

-486 VRVAMQALLSAHGCQ
+486 VRVAMHALLSAHGCQ
-501 VLVAGSTREGL
+501 VLLAGSTREGL
-512 LKSMGQPPDLLLT
+512 LKSMGQQPDLLLT

-577 VSEEQLIS
+577 VTEELLIN
-585 AMQAALAG
+585 AMQAALAEY
-593 QRREVSDVQPVR
+593 RREGPDVSPVR
-605 GGAASP
+605 GGAESP